1 MTMKKLVYVE
11 IRKPN
16 KNVNM
21 MCDVEHFNK
30 IKKKRSESMIEILST
45 ISIYIIVV
53 CVFVWMFLIM
63 F

>member
-1 MTMKKLVYVE
+1 MKKLVYAQ
-11 IRKPN
+11 IRKSN
-16 KNVNM
+16 KNVNVV
-21 MCDVEHFNK
+21 CDVVHFNK
-30 IKKKRSESMIEILST
+30 LKKNRSQSMIEILST